1 MKKIFVGFAA
11 ILMLSACSKSESTDA
26 AKADKADNPSE
37 GVTVEGKPAE
47 GVQPSER
54 PSAGDGTVKIKAGNT
69 EVVVDKDGNKVTT
82 GNVKVDKDGVTTGGV
97 KVGKDGVT
105 TGGVKVK
112 KDGTTTVGGVKVGKD
127 GTVTVPGY

>member
-26 AKADKADNPSE
+26 TNAEVDKAGAPTEGTPSE
-37 GVTVEGKPAE
+37 GA
-47 GVQPSER
+47 QPSER

-69 EVVVDKDGNKVTT
+69 EVVVDKDGNTVKAGDVNVHKDGVTT
-82 GNVKVDKDGVTTGGV
+82 GGVKVDKDGVTTGGV
-97 KVGKDGVT
+97 KVN
-105 TGGVKVK
+105 

-127 GTVTVPGY
+127 GKVTVPSY

>member
-1 MKKIFVGFAA
+1 MKKLIVGFAA
-11 ILMLSACSKSESTDA
+11 ILMLAACSKSESTDA
-26 AKADKADNPSE
+26 AKAEKTDN
-37 GVTVEGKPAE
+37 TVEGVSAEGTPSE

-54 PSAGDGTVKIKAGNT
+54 PAAGNGTVKINAGNT

-82 GNVKVDKDGVTTGGV
+82 GGVNVD
-97 KVGKDGVT
+97 KDGVT

-127 GTVTVPGY
+127 GTVSVPY